1 MFLRIATIAFLFL
14 IRLRFPQSKS
24 VSQIIRSQYVDTTIK
39 RLRKLEKID
48 NSLRKADSDLKFLI
62 TNRDNNL
69 ILRFLN
75 IRLAK
80 KSMRSSLTYAH
91 VNQIYY

>member
-91 VNQIYY
+91 VNKIYY

>member
-24 VSQIIRSQYVDTTIK
+24 VSQIIRSQYFDTTIK

>member
-24 VSQIIRSQYVDTTIK
+24 VSQIIRSQYVHTTIK
-39 RLRKLEKID
+39 RLRKFEKID

-62 TNRDNNL
+62 TNRDNDL

-91 VNQIYY
+91 VNKIYY